1 MKRKAPEYHA
11 YVYVYSTLCKSL
23 DVHKL
28 EPRRSW
34 PCRDADS
41 LCPPPCAQASRLV
54 VGGDTGRNGPRAR
67 VREWLAWHSMASH
80 APNISRRSG
89 SNYFII
95 ADHGS
100 WCERLAS
107 SAPLQGKTPRNLSS
121 TRHWAGLH
129 VVWVHTSLA
138 RRQAS
143 CIRPWEGAAFA
154 MLASAS
160 CRPKGRPS
168 QWLRRRAE

>member
-1 MKRKAPEYHA
+1 MKRKPPEYHA
-11 YVYVYSTLCKSL
+11 YVYVYSTLCKNL

-121 TRHWAGLH
+121 ILH
-129 VVWVHTSLA
+129 QTL
-138 RRQAS
+138 
-143 CIRPWEGAAFA
+143 
-154 MLASAS
+154 
-160 CRPKGRPS
+160 GRPACRLGAYFS
-168 QWLRRRAE
+168 RPATGQLHPAVGGCSLCNARIC